1 MVTLHENGF
10 TIKITMQNMHVS
22 VEYLYETSVYV
33 KRLRQNID

>member
-22 VEYLYETSVYV
+22 FEYLNKTRVYI
-33 KRLRQNID
+33 KRLGQIID